1 MIRVLIGLLIAVTCL
16 GGCRKGPAGNN
27 RDTESDSGA
36 HAADGSR
43 RAGTDRPQESAP
55 WLVDIAAA
63 SGLEFIHTTGAT
75 GRYYFPEIAGSGCAL
90 FDYDNDG
97 DLDVYAIQAYPLDPD
112 AVPMYI
118 GTGSGDPQPG
128 MNRLYRND
136 LQSVQDGSTGA
147 PKLHFTD
154 VTEAAGVGDTGYGM
168 GCAVGD
174 YDNDGDLD
182 LFVTNFGPNVLYRN
196 NGDGTFSDASA
207 TIPSDDVW
215 STSTAFLD
223 YDRDGFLDL
232 FVVNYVRFSVAE
244 NPICHSR
251 SSRRDYCGPQSFE
264 PVSDRLYR
272 NNGDGTFADVT
283 VQAGIDRALG
293 SGLGVVCADFN
304 GDALPDIYVANDGNA
319 NQLWINRGDG
329 TFDNTALL
337 AGAAY
342 NADGMAEAG
351 MGVAAADFDADGDQD
366 VFLAH
371 LTIEDNTLLVNDGT
385 GNFDDRTDEFNLGAM
400 SRLYTGFG
408 TDWFDLEG
416 DGDLDVFVA
425 NGAVKI
431 ADQYSHLPYPYA
443 NPNMLIRNTGP
454 PDFRYQDVS
463 ERGGPD
469 VVRPEVSRG
478 AAFGD
483 IDNDGDVDILVSN
496 SNGPLRLL
504 RNDAGN
510 SARWLV
516 LKLIGRA
523 PTVGLEASRGL
534 QSASRRAGKVRG
546 SLAQPSNRSAIGGL
560 VRLVRDGR
568 ADVIRRTYSDGSYCS
583 AGDLRVRFA
592 LDDDQTAST
601 VIVRWPGGL
610 VESFDGLEAGGV
622 IELHEGTGRA
632 EAGKQTP
639 G

>member
-1 MIRVLIGLLIAVTCL
+1 MTRTVVVILLVLSAAE
-16 GGCRKGPAGNN
+16 GCRK
-27 RDTESDSGA
+27 DSND
-36 HAADGSR
+36 DGSAR
-43 RAGTDRPQESAP
+43 LPAAQGGPMERLAEPSPNPAP
-55 WLVDIAAA
+55 WLVDVAAT
-63 SGLEFIHTTGAT
+63 SGLRFEHTTGAT

-112 AVPMYI
+112 VPAARSDDPQPEHWR
-118 GTGSGDPQPG
+118 TSRQWHPQPG

-136 LQSVQDGSTGA
+136 LQAAQDGSTAA
-147 PKLHFTD
+147 PELRFTD
-154 VTEAAGVGDTGYGM
+154 VTDAAGVGDTGYGM

-207 TIPSDDVW
+207 TLASDDVW
-215 STSTAFLD
+215 STSAAFLD

-244 NPICHSR
+244 NPTCHSR

-264 PVSDRLYR
+264 PIPDRLYR

-283 VQAGIDRALG
+283 IQAGIDRAFG

-304 GDALPDIYVANDGNA
+304 GDDWPDIYVANDGNA

-366 VFLAH
+366 LFLAH

-416 DGDLDVFVA
+416 DGDLDLFVA

-443 NPNMLIRNTGP
+443 NPNMLIRNTGRP
-454 PDFRYQDVS
+454 HFRYEDVS

-510 SARWLV
+510 SARWLA
-516 LKLIGRA
+516 LRLI
-523 PTVGLEASRGL
+523 
-534 QSASRRAGKVRG
+534 
-546 SLAQPSNRSAIGGL
+546 
-560 VRLVRDGR
+560 
-568 ADVIRRTYSDGSYCS
+568 
-583 AGDLRVRFA
+583 
-592 LDDDQTAST
+592 
-601 VIVRWPGGL
+601 
-610 VESFDGLEAGGV
+610 
-622 IELHEGTGRA
+622 
-632 EAGKQTP
+632 
-639 G
+639 